1 MDPICICEAD
11 ILTAYGQGLDPLW
24 EGIFSGQTAIKKVG
38 RFPTEHFGSQI
49 AALMPESLCLP
60 DKPLIRQWMTLL
72 AKTSRSIPPNS
83 DWIFASSKGE
93 IDLFEKYMR
102 ADGKLPKDFGIRQ
115 TLNELKKIW
124 GFEKDGIFLS
134 SACTSSMTA
143 IAYAAKMI
151 GTGKRDT
158 MMVLTADAIT
168 PFIFS
173 GFSSLAAL
181 DPEPARP
188 FDSERKGLSLG
199 DSAGYML
206 LMKREK
212 ALKENRN
219 ILGIVQ
225 GWGCSDDANH
235 VTGPSRDGSGLRWAI
250 ESAFHVG
257 DIKPAQIRSIKTH
270 GTGTVYNDSM
280 EIKAFQSIFKHFTLP
295 VYSIK
300 GGTGH
305 TLGACGLT
313 EVLFA
318 LRSSHTGLIPPALN
332 VKEVDPEAIGWVTQ
346 MKRQVDPGS
355 VLCVNSGFGGTNS
368 AVIINSE
375 WKE

>member
-1 MDPICICEAD
+1 MDPVCICEAD

-24 EGIFSGQTAIKKVG
+24 TGVFSGQTAIKTVK
-38 RFPTEHFGSQI
+38 RFSTEHFSSQI
-49 AALMPESLCLP
+49 AALMPDSLCLP
-60 DKPLIRQWMTLL
+60 DQPLIRQWMTLL
-72 AKTSRSIPPNS
+72 ARTSRSIPRNA

-102 ADGKLPKDFGIRQ
+102 TDGKLPKDFGIRQ
-115 TLNELKKIW
+115 TLSELKKIW
-124 GFEKDGIFLS
+124 GFEKDGTFLS

-151 GTGKRDT
+151 NNGKKDAL
-158 MMVLTADAIT
+158 MVLTADVIT

-188 FDSERKGLSLG
+188 FDKERKGLSLG

-212 ALKENRN
+212 ALKENRT

-235 VTGPSRDGSGLRWAI
+235 ITGPSRDGSGLRWAI
-250 ESAFHVG
+250 ESALHVG
-257 DIKPAQIRSIKTH
+257 DLRPAQIRSIKTH
-270 GTGTVYNDSM
+270 GTGTIYNDSM
-280 EIKAFQSIFKHFTLP
+280 EIKAFHSIFKHFTLP

-332 VKEVDPEAIGWVTQ
+332 VKEVDEEATGWVTR
-346 MKRQVDPGS
+346 MKRQVEPGS

-368 AVIINSE
+368 AVIVNAE

>member
-1 MDPICICEAD
+1 MDPVCICEAD

-24 EGIFSGQTAIKKVG
+24 EGIFSGKTAVKEVR
-38 RFPTEHFGSQI
+38 RFSTEHYPSKI
-49 AALMPESLCLP
+49 AALMPEEFCNP
-60 DKPLIRQWMTLL
+60 DLPLIRQWMTLL
-72 AKTSRSIPPNS
+72 AKNSRAIPS
-83 DWIFASSKGE
+83 SADWIFASSKGE
-93 IDLFEKYMR
+93 IDVFEKQMR
-102 ADGKLPKDFGIRQ
+102 TEGDIPKGIRIPE
-115 TLNELKKIW
+115 TLSELKKIW
-124 GFEKDGIFLS
+124 AFEKEGIFLT

-143 IAYAAKMI
+143 IAYATRMI
-151 GTGKRDT
+151 RSGKREA
-158 MMVLTADAIT
+158 MVVLTADAVT

-188 FDSERKGLSLG
+188 FDSGRRGLSLG
-199 DSAGYML
+199 ESAGYML

-212 ALKENRN
+212 ALKENRP
-219 ILGIVQ
+219 ILGIIQ

-250 ESAFHVG
+250 ESALQTG
-257 DIKPAQIRSIKTH
+257 DIRPAGIRSVKTH
-270 GTGTVYNDSM
+270 GTGTLYNDSM
-280 EIKAFQSIFKHFTLP
+280 ELKAFQSVFKQFTLP

-313 EVLFA
+313 EILFA
-318 LRSSHTGLIPPALN
+318 LRSSRTGLIPPALN
-332 VKEVDPEAIGWVTQ
+332 VREIDPEATGWVTQ
-346 MKRQVDPGS
+346 MKRQVEPGP

-368 AVIINSE
+368 AVIVNAE